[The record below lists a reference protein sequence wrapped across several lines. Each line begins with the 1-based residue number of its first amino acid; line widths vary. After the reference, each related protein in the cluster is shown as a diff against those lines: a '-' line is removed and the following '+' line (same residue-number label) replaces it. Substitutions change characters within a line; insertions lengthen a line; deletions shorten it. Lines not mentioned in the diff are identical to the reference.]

1 MRGNKSYEIVVAEP
15 FSPEAI
21 SRLEKI
27 AQVKVLP
34 DAAPETMMAALG
46 TADALLVRAKA
57 HVTARIIEAAPNL
70 KVIGRAS
77 ATADHIDL
85 RAARRRNI
93 HVVYAPQVAVTST
106 AEFTL
111 SLILALHRRLLFF
124 DRQVREG
131 QFDALRSPAGRE
143 MSRETLG
150 LWGLDPVAERLGKLC
165 TAAFGLRIVYHDPA
179 GRDPVDFQ
187 GEAMDLDGLLA
198 ESDFLSMHL
207 PQSADTKGILN
218 AQRLA
223 KLKPNAVVVNT
234 TRGSLVDTVALAQA
248 LKKGELAGAGLDVF
262 EVEPLPADHPIRRA
276 PRCILSPHVAGAT
289 LDASSERFN
298 VADDVVRVLT
308 GETPHFPVP
317 LPDAS

>member
-1 MRGNKSYEIVVAEP
+1 MKGSKLYEIVVAEA

-21 SRLEKI
+21 SRLQQI
-27 AQVKVLP
+27 GQVTVLN
-34 DAAPETMMAALG
+34 DAAPETMMAALT
-46 TADALLVRAKA
+46 TADALLVRSKA
-57 HVTARIIEAAPNL
+57 HVTARIIDAAPNL

-111 SLILALHRRLLFF
+111 AMIMALHRRLHIF
-124 DRQVREG
+124 DRQIREG

-150 LWGLDPVAERLGKLC
+150 LWGLDPVAERLGKLV
-165 TAAFGLRIVYHDPA
+165 TTAFGLRILYHDPA
-179 GRDPVDFQ
+179 GRDPVDFK
-187 GEAMDLDGLLA
+187 GEAVDMETLLA

-207 PQSADTKGILN
+207 PQSAETKGILN
-218 AQRLA
+218 AQRIA
-223 KLKPNAVVVNT
+223 KLKPTAVVVNT
-234 TRGSLVDTVALAQA
+234 ARGSLIDTVALAHA
-248 LKKGELAGAGLDVF
+248 LKKGDIAGAGLDVF

-276 PRCILSPHVAGAT
+276 PRCILTPHVAGAT

-308 GETPHFPVP
+308 GELPHFPVP
-317 LPDAS
+317 LPEGT

>member
-1 MRGNKSYEIVVAEP
+1 MRGSKSYEIVVAEP

-27 AQVKVLP
+27 GKVKVLQ
-34 DAAPETMMAALG
+34 DAAPETMMAALT
-46 TADALLVRAKA
+46 TADALLVRSKA
-57 HVTARIIEAAPNL
+57 HVTARIIDAAPKL

-85 RAARRRNI
+85 RAARRRKI

-111 SLILALHRRLLFF
+111 SMMMALHRRLLFL
-124 DRQVREG
+124 DRQLREG
-131 QFDALRSPAGRE
+131 QFDALRSPMGRE

-150 LWGLDPVAERLGKLC
+150 LWGLDPVAEHLGKLC
-165 TAAFGLRIVYHDPA
+165 TAAFGLRILYHDPA
-179 GRDPVDFQ
+179 GRDPVDFK
-187 GEAMDLDGLLA
+187 GESVDVDRLLA

-207 PQSADTKGILN
+207 PQSAETKGILN
-218 AQRLA
+218 AARIS
-223 KLKPNAVVVNT
+223 KLKPTAVVVNT
-234 TRGSLVDTVALAQA
+234 ARGSLIDTVALAHA
-248 LKKGELAGAGLDVF
+248 LKKGDIAGAGLDVF

-276 PRCILSPHVAGAT
+276 PRCILTPHVAGAT
-289 LDASSERFN
+289 LDASNERFS

-308 GETPHFPVP
+308 GEAPQFPVP
-317 LPDAS
+317 LPEA